1 MAKYVLRKSV
11 SCRTLDNSTLFS
23 VTTIIITLMRRK
35 FTTTIITVGA
45 VIDQV
50 KLGMA
55 GGEEWEGPATIS
67 LKAFKT

>member
-1 MAKYVLRKSV
+1 
-11 SCRTLDNSTLFS
+11 
-23 VTTIIITLMRRK
+23 MRRK
-35 FTTTIITVGA
+35 FTTTITTVGA